1 MFQHRLGY
9 EVHCKYMATSSRAW
23 TWAKLPLSKMSM
35 FMRLFIR
42 SENIN
47 EVVRFSWGGMLEN
60 SQAMASIALRA
71 Q

>member
-1 MFQHRLGY
+1 
-9 EVHCKYMATSSRAW
+9 
-23 TWAKLPLSKMSM
+23 MSI
-35 FMRLFIR
+35 FMRLFIL